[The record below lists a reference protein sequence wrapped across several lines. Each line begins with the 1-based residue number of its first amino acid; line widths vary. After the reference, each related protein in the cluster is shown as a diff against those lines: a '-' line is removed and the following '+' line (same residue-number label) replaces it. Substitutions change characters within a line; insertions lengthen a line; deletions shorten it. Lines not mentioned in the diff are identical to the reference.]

1 MRQIGECCMFGKLVQ
16 SDGLQ
21 PIAMASNLE
30 AKWAFTLL
38 MCASLEAKQQGH
50 DTLAHVVDIASIF
63 I

>member
-1 MRQIGECCMFGKLVQ
+1 MFGKLVQ